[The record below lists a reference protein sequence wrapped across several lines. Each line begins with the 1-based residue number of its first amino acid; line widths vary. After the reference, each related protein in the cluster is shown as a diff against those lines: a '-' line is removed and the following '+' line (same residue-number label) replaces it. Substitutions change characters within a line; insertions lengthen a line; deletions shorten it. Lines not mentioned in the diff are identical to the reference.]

1 MPPKKPTKR
10 KAANGY
16 NLPDPIPAG
25 NILIAYILFLLCEV
39 LHTERS
45 KNI

>member
-25 NILIAYILFLLCEV
+25 NILIAYIFCLYLM
-39 LHTERS
+39 
-45 KNI
+45 